1 MEPTTRGLD
10 ENVASTLAYAFGWI
24 TGALFLLLEPSNR
37 VVRFHAWQSVIVFGA
52 LSIAWFI
59 AVSIPLFGTIVAFI
73 IIPPVSAFLWL
84 FLMYKAY
91 NGQRYKVPY
100 AGDMAEHRL

>member
-1 MEPTTRGLD
+1 MQPTSSGLD
-10 ENVASTLAYAFGWI
+10 ENVAGALAYGLGWI
-24 TGALFLLLEPSNR
+24 TGALCLVFEPTNQF
-37 VVRFHAWQSVIVFGA
+37 VRFHAWQSVIIFGT

-59 AVSIPLFGTIVAFI
+59 AVAIPLFGTIVAFI
-73 IIPPVSAFLWL
+73 VIPPVSAFLWL

-91 NGQRYKVPY
+91 HGQRYKVPY